1 MDLKDTLQFYRK
13 RQGLSQIDLAD
24 ALEVSR
30 QTVSKWET
38 GAVLPS
44 AENLLALSK
53 LYGIS
58 TDALLNGET
67 EERAQELPEL
77 IPLAV
82 EPPAVPPA
90 PGPAAPR
97 RLKLVLQMLA
107 AVFVCDFALFFVDI
121 SWFNFV
127 GGLGPSPSFFT
138 VLLRLSVCCI
148 LGVWFARRDRARP
161 VNRRRARLIAVAALL
176 LGLYVL
182 LMPTPFLWNLYSAV
196 IQYRDYTE
204 LAAIPVRW
212 FFAWTLCDTYAF
224 FSHACLVAVFQ
235 LTRLWFSRKKRPPV
249 SRPQAIRQV

>member
-1 MDLKDTLQFYRK
+1 MNLKDTLQFYRK

-44 AENLLALSK
+44 AENLLALSR
-53 LYGIS
+53 LYGV
-58 TDALLNGET
+58 TVDTLLNGET
-67 EERAQELPEL
+67 EVRAPEAPEL
-77 IPLAV
+77 IPLPA
-82 EPPAVPPA
+82 EPPAAPPRRRLWVKM
-90 PGPAAPR
+90 PAA
-97 RLKLVLQMLA
+97 VLL
-107 AVFVCDFALFFVDI
+107 CDLALFFVDI

-127 GGLGPSPSFFT
+127 GGLGPSPSLFA

-148 LGVWFARRDRARP
+148 LGVWFAQWDRTRP
-161 VNRRRARLIAVAALL
+161 VNRRRSRLIAAAALL

-182 LMPTPFLWNLYSAV
+182 LMPTPLLWNLYSAV
-196 IQYRDYTE
+196 IQYRGYME

-212 FFAWTLCDTYAF
+212 FFAWTLCDCYAV

-235 LTRLWFSRKKRPPV
+235 LTRLWFSRKNRAPV

>member
-53 LYGIS
+53 LYGV
-58 TDALLNGET
+58 TVDTLLNGET

-77 IPLAV
+77 IPLPA

-90 PGPAAPR
+90 PGPAAPH

-107 AVFVCDFALFFVDI
+107 AVFVCDLALFFVDI
-121 SWFNFV
+121 SWFNLA
-127 GGLGPSPSFFT
+127 GGFGPSLFAF
-138 VLLRLSVCCI
+138 LLRLSVCCI
-148 LGVWFARRDRARP
+148 LGVWFARRNRARP
-161 VNRRRARLIAVAALL
+161 VNRRRSRLIAGAALL

-182 LMPTPFLWNLYSAV
+182 LMPTPLLWNLYSAI
-196 IQYRDYTE
+196 IQCRDYTE

-212 FFAWTLCDTYAF
+212 FFAWTLCDSYAAF
-224 FSHACLVAVFQ
+224 AHMLLISAFQ
-235 LTRLWFSRKKRPPV
+235 FGRLGFSRSKTPPLQ
-249 SRPQAIRQV
+249 PQAAQ

>member
-67 EERAQELPEL
+67 EERAQEPPEL
-77 IPLAV
+77 IPLAA

-90 PGPAAPR
+90 PGPAVPH
-97 RLKLVLQMLA
+97 RLRLVLQMLA
-107 AVFVCDFALFFVDI
+107 AVFVCDLALFFVDI
-121 SWFNFV
+121 SWFNLA
-127 GGLGPSPSFFT
+127 GGFGPSLFAF
-138 VLLRLSVCCI
+138 LLRLSVCCI
-148 LGVWFARRDRARP
+148 LGAWFARRDRARP
-161 VNRRRARLIAVAALL
+161 INRRHSLLIAVAALL

-182 LMPTPFLWNLYSAV
+182 LMPTPFLWNLYSAI
-196 IQYRDYTE
+196 IQCRDYTE
-204 LAAIPVRW
+204 LAAIPIRW
-212 FFAWTLCDTYAF
+212 FFAWTLCDSCAAF
-224 FSHACLVAVFQ
+224 AHILLISAFQ
-235 LTRLWFSRKKRPPV
+235 FGRLGFSRKKRAPV
-249 SRPQAIRQV
+249 SRPQAVHQA

>member
-67 EERAQELPEL
+67 EARAQELPEL
-77 IPLAV
+77 IPLAA
-82 EPPAVPPA
+82 EPPAAPPD
-90 PGPAAPR
+90 PALLPR
-97 RLKLVLQMLA
+97 RKLMLQMLA
-107 AVFVCDFALFFVDI
+107 AVFVCDLALFFVDI
-121 SWFNFV
+121 SWFNLA
-127 GGLGPSPSFFT
+127 GGFGPSLFA

-148 LGVWFARRDRARP
+148 LGLWFARRDRARP
-161 VNRRRARLIAVAALL
+161 VNRRRSRLIAGAALL

-182 LMPTPFLWNLYSAV
+182 LMPTPLLWNLYSFIV
-196 IQYRDYTE
+196 RYREYAE
-204 LAAIPVRW
+204 LSSIPVRW
-212 FFAWTLCDTYAF
+212 FFAWTLFDSY
-224 FSHACLVAVFQ
+224 AVFAHMLLISAFQ
-235 LTRLWFSRKKRPPV
+235 LGRLGFSRKKLRL
-249 SRPQAIRQV
+249 SRPQPLTHT

>member
-53 LYGIS
+53 LYGV
-58 TDALLNGET
+58 TVDALLNGET

-77 IPLAV
+77 IPLAA
-82 EPPAVPPA
+82 EPPAAPPD
-90 PGPAAPR
+90 PALLPR
-97 RLKLVLQMLA
+97 RKLMLQMLA
-107 AVFVCDFALFFVDI
+107 AVSVCDLALFFVDI
-121 SWFNFV
+121 SWFNLA
-127 GGLGPSPSFFT
+127 GGFGPSLFA

-148 LGVWFARRDRARP
+148 LGLWFARRNRARP
-161 VNRRRARLIAVAALL
+161 VNRRHSLLIAGAALL

-182 LMPTPFLWNLYSAV
+182 LMPTPLLWNLYSAI
-196 IQYRDYTE
+196 IQCRDYTE

-212 FFAWTLCDTYAF
+212 FFAWTLFDSY
-224 FSHACLVAVFQ
+224 AVFAHMLLISAFQ
-235 LTRLWFSRKKRPPV
+235 LGRLGFSRKKLRL
-249 SRPQAIRQV
+249 SRPQPLTHT

>member
-44 AENLLALSK
+44 AENLLALSR
-53 LYGIS
+53 LYGV
-58 TDALLNGET
+58 TVDTLLNGEA
-67 EERAQELPEL
+67 EERALEPPEL
-77 IPLAV
+77 IPLPE
-82 EPPAVPPA
+82 EPPASPPR
-90 PGPAAPR
+90 G
-97 RLKLVLQMLA
+97 RLWVNMLA
-107 AVFVCDFALFFVDI
+107 AVLLCDLALFFVDI

-127 GGLGPSPSFFT
+127 GGLGPSPSLFA

-161 VNRRRARLIAVAALL
+161 VNRRRSRLIAVAALL

-182 LMPTPFLWNLYSAV
+182 LMPTPLLWNLYSAI

-212 FFAWTLCDTYAF
+212 FFAWTLCDSYAAF
-224 FSHACLVAVFQ
+224 AHMLLLSAFQ
-235 LTRLWFSRKKRPPV
+235 FGRLAFSRKGLRLA
-249 SRPQAIRQV
+249 RPQPLPHA

>member
-1 MDLKDTLQFYRK
+1 MDMKETLTFYRK
-13 RQGLSQIDLAD
+13 RQSLSQIDLAD

-38 GAVLPS
+38 GAALPS

-53 LYGIS
+53 LYGV
-58 TDALLNGET
+58 TVDALLNGET
-67 EERAQELPEL
+67 EERAQKQLPEL
-77 IPLAV
+77 IPLAA

-107 AVFVCDFALFFVDI
+107 AVFVCDLALFFVDI
-121 SWFNFV
+121 SWFNLA
-127 GGLGPSPSFFT
+127 GGFGPSLFAF
-138 VLLRLSVCCI
+138 LLRLSVCCI
-148 LGVWFARRDRARP
+148 LGLWFARQDRARP
-161 VNRRRARLIAVAALL
+161 VNRRRSRLIAMAALL

-182 LMPTPFLWNLYSAV
+182 LMPTPLLWNLYSAI

-212 FFAWTLCDTYAF
+212 FFAWTLCDSY
-224 FSHACLVAVFQ
+224 AVFAHMLLISAFQ
-235 LTRLWFSRKKRPPV
+235 FGRLAFSRKGLRLAH
-249 SRPQAIRQV
+249 PQPLPHA

>member
-53 LYGIS
+53 LYGV
-58 TDALLNGET
+58 TVDALLNGET
-67 EERAQELPEL
+67 EERAQELREL
-77 IPLAV
+77 IPLAA
-82 EPPAVPPA
+82 EPHTAPPDPALL
-90 PGPAAPR
+90 PR
-97 RLKLVLQMLA
+97 RKLMLQMLA
-107 AVFVCDFALFFVDI
+107 AVSVCDLALFFVDI
-121 SWFNFV
+121 SWFNLA
-127 GGLGPSPSFFT
+127 GGFGPSLFAF
-138 VLLRLSVCCI
+138 LLRLSVCCI

-161 VNRRRARLIAVAALL
+161 VNRRHSLLIAVAALL

-182 LMPTPFLWNLYSAV
+182 LMPTPLLWNLYSAI
-196 IQYRDYTE
+196 IQGRDYTE

-212 FFAWTLCDTYAF
+212 FFAWTLCDSYAAF
-224 FSHACLVAVFQ
+224 AHMLLISAFQ
-235 LTRLWFSRKKRPPV
+235 FGRLGFSRSKTPPLQ
-249 SRPQAIRQV
+249 PQAAQ

>member
-53 LYGIS
+53 LYGV
-58 TDALLNGET
+58 TVDTLLNGEI

-77 IPLAV
+77 IPLAA
-82 EPPAVPPA
+82 EPPAAPPA
-90 PGPAAPR
+90 PGPAAPH

-127 GGLGPSPSFFT
+127 GGLGPSPSFFA

-148 LGVWFARRDRARP
+148 LGLWFARRDRTRP
-161 VNRRRARLIAVAALL
+161 VNRRRSRLIAAAALL

-182 LMPTPFLWNLYSAV
+182 LMPTPLLWNLYSAI
-196 IQYRDYTE
+196 IQGRDYTE

-212 FFAWTLCDTYAF
+212 FFAWTLCDSYAAF
-224 FSHACLVAVFQ
+224 AHMLLISAFQ
-235 LTRLWFSRKKRPPV
+235 FGRLGFSRSKTPPLQ
-249 SRPQAIRQV
+249 PQAAQ

>member
-77 IPLAV
+77 IPLPA
-82 EPPAVPPA
+82 EPPAAPPD
-90 PGPAAPR
+90 PALLPR
-97 RLKLVLQMLA
+97 RKLMLQMLA
-107 AVFVCDFALFFVDI
+107 AVSVCDLALFFVDI
-121 SWFNFV
+121 SWFNLA
-127 GGLGPSPSFFT
+127 GGFGPSLFAF
-138 VLLRLSVCCI
+138 LLRLSVCCI
-148 LGVWFARRDRARP
+148 LGVWFARRDRVRP
-161 VNRRRARLIAVAALL
+161 VNRRRSRLIAVAALL

-182 LMPTPFLWNLYSAV
+182 LMPTPLLWNLYSAI
-196 IQYRDYTE
+196 IQCRDYTE

-212 FFAWTLCDTYAF
+212 FFACTLCDSYAAF
-224 FSHACLVAVFQ
+224 AHMLLISAFQ
-235 LTRLWFSRKKRPPV
+235 FGRLGFSRSKTPPLQ
-249 SRPQAIRQV
+249 PQAAQ

>member
-53 LYGIS
+53 LYGV
-58 TDALLNGET
+58 TVDTLLNGET

-77 IPLAV
+77 IPVPA
-82 EPPAVPPA
+82 EPPAAPPA
-90 PGPAAPR
+90 PGPAAPH

-121 SWFNFV
+121 SWFNLA
-127 GGLGPSPSFFT
+127 GGFGPSLFAF
-138 VLLRLSVCCI
+138 LLRLSVCCI
-148 LGVWFARRDRARP
+148 LGLWFARRDRVRP
-161 VNRRRARLIAVAALL
+161 VNRRRSRLIAMAALL

-182 LMPTPFLWNLYSAV
+182 LMPTPLLWNLYSFIV
-196 IQYRDYTE
+196 RYREYAE
-204 LAAIPVRW
+204 LSSIPVRW
-212 FFAWTLCDTYAF
+212 FFAWTLFDSY
-224 FSHACLVAVFQ
+224 AVFAHMLLISAFQ
-235 LTRLWFSRKKRPPV
+235 LGRLGFSRSKTPPLQ
-249 SRPQAIRQV
+249 PQAAQ

>member
-44 AENLLALSK
+44 AENLLALSR
-53 LYGIS
+53 LYGV
-58 TDALLNGET
+58 TVDTLLNGEA
-67 EERAQELPEL
+67 EERAQEPPEL
-77 IPLAV
+77 IPLPE
-82 EPPAVPPA
+82 EPPAPP
-90 PGPAAPR
+90 PR
-97 RLKLVLQMLA
+97 GRLWVNMLA
-107 AVFVCDFALFFVDI
+107 AVLLCDLALFFVDI

-127 GGLGPSPSFFT
+127 GGLGPSPSLFA

-161 VNRRRARLIAVAALL
+161 VNRRRSRLIAVAALL

-182 LMPTPFLWNLYSAV
+182 LMPTPLLWNLYSAI

-212 FFAWTLCDTYAF
+212 FFAWTLCDSYAAF
-224 FSHACLVAVFQ
+224 AHMLFLSAFQ
-235 LTRLWFSRKKRPPV
+235 FGRLAFSRKGLRLA
-249 SRPQAIRQV
+249 RPQPLPHA

>member
-77 IPLAV
+77 IPLAA
-82 EPPAVPPA
+82 EPPAAPPA
-90 PGPAAPR
+90 PGPAAPH

-107 AVFVCDFALFFVDI
+107 AVFVCDLALFFVDI
-121 SWFNFV
+121 SWFNLS
-127 GGLGPSPSFFT
+127 GGFGPSLFAF
-138 VLLRLSVCCI
+138 LLRLSVCCI
-148 LGVWFARRDRARP
+148 LGAWFARRDRARP
-161 VNRRRARLIAVAALL
+161 VNRQRSRLIAVAALL
-176 LGLYVL
+176 LGLYVW
-182 LMPTPFLWNLYSAV
+182 LMPVPLVWRLYDLVTGGVPFDAYFPSN
-196 IQYRDYTE
+196 
-204 LAAIPVRW
+204 PVRW
-212 FFAWTLCDTYAF
+212 FLGWTLFDQTAF
-224 FSHACLVAVFQ
+224 FSHACLVVVFQ
-235 LTRLWFSRKKRPPV
+235 LTRLWFSRKKRAPV

>member
-53 LYGIS
+53 LYGV
-58 TDALLNGET
+58 TVDTLLNGET
-67 EERAQELPEL
+67 EERAPELPEL
-77 IPLAV
+77 IPLLA

-107 AVFVCDFALFFVDI
+107 AVFVCDLALFFVDI
-121 SWFNFV
+121 SWFNLSGAF
-127 GGLGPSPSFFT
+127 GPSLFAF
-138 VLLRLSVCCI
+138 LLRLSVCCI
-148 LGVWFARRDRARP
+148 LGVWFARRDQARP
-161 VNRRRARLIAVAALL
+161 VNRRRSRLIAAAALL
-176 LGLYVL
+176 LGLYVC
-182 LMPTPFLWNLYSAV
+182 LMPVPLVWRLYDLVTGGVPFGAYVPPN
-196 IQYRDYTE
+196 
-204 LAAIPVRW
+204 PVRW
-212 FFAWTLCDTYAF
+212 FLGWTLFDQYAL
-224 FSHACLVAVFQ
+224 FSHACLVAAFQ
-235 LTRLWFSRKKRPPV
+235 LGRLRFSRSKTRPLQ
-249 SRPQAIRQV
+249 PQAAQ

>member
-53 LYGIS
+53 LYGV
-58 TDALLNGET
+58 TVDALLNGET

-77 IPLAV
+77 IPLAA
-82 EPPAVPPA
+82 EPPAAPPD
-90 PGPAAPR
+90 PALLPR
-97 RLKLVLQMLA
+97 RKLMLQMLA
-107 AVFVCDFALFFVDI
+107 AVSVCDLALFFVDI
-121 SWFNFV
+121 SWFNLA
-127 GGLGPSPSFFT
+127 GGFGPSLFAF
-138 VLLRLSVCCI
+138 LLRLSVCCI
-148 LGVWFARRDRARP
+148 LGAWFARRDRARP
-161 VNRRRARLIAVAALL
+161 VNRRHSLLIAVAALL

-182 LMPTPFLWNLYSAV
+182 LMPTPLLWNLYSAI
-196 IQYRDYTE
+196 IQCRDYTE

-212 FFAWTLCDTYAF
+212 FFAWTLCDSYAAF
-224 FSHACLVAVFQ
+224 AHMLLISAFQ
-235 LTRLWFSRKKRPPV
+235 FGRLGFSRSKTPPLQ
-249 SRPQAIRQV
+249 PQAAQ

>member
-53 LYGIS
+53 LYGV
-58 TDALLNGET
+58 TVDTLLNGET

-77 IPLAV
+77 IPLPA
-82 EPPAVPPA
+82 EPPAAPPD
-90 PGPAAPR
+90 PALLPR
-97 RLKLVLQMLA
+97 RKLMLQMLA
-107 AVFVCDFALFFVDI
+107 AVSVCDLALFFVDI
-121 SWFNFV
+121 SWFNLA
-127 GGLGPSPSFFT
+127 GGFGPSLFAF
-138 VLLRLSVCCI
+138 LLRLSVCCI
-148 LGVWFARRDRARP
+148 LGVWFARRNRARP
-161 VNRRRARLIAVAALL
+161 VNRRRSRLIAGAALL

-182 LMPTPFLWNLYSAV
+182 LMPTPLLWNLYSAI
-196 IQYRDYTE
+196 IQCRDYTE

-212 FFAWTLCDTYAF
+212 FFAWTLCDSYAAF
-224 FSHACLVAVFQ
+224 AHMLLISAFQ
-235 LTRLWFSRKKRPPV
+235 FGRLGFSRSKTPPLQ
-249 SRPQAIRQV
+249 PQAAQ

>member
-53 LYGIS
+53 LYGV
-58 TDALLNGET
+58 TVDTLLNGET

-77 IPLAV
+77 IPLPA
-82 EPPAVPPA
+82 EPPAAPPD
-90 PGPAAPR
+90 PALLPR
-97 RLKLVLQMLA
+97 RKLMLQMLA
-107 AVFVCDFALFFVDI
+107 AVSVCDLALFFVDI
-121 SWFNFV
+121 SWFNLA
-127 GGLGPSPSFFT
+127 GGFGPSLFAF
-138 VLLRLSVCCI
+138 LLRLSVCCI

-161 VNRRRARLIAVAALL
+161 VNRRHSLLIAVAALL

-182 LMPTPFLWNLYSAV
+182 LMPVPLIWRLYDLVTGGVPFDAYVPSN
-196 IQYRDYTE
+196 
-204 LAAIPVRW
+204 PVRW
-212 FFAWTLCDTYAF
+212 FLGSTLFDQYAF
-224 FSHACLVAVFQ
+224 FSHACLVVVFQ
-235 LTRLWFSRKKRPPV
+235 LGRLRFSRSKTPPLQ
-249 SRPQAIRQV
+249 PQAAQ

>member
-67 EERAQELPEL
+67 EERAQEPPEL
-77 IPLAV
+77 IPVAA

-90 PGPAAPR
+90 PGPAAPH
-97 RLKLVLQMLA
+97 RLKLVLQMLV
-107 AVFVCDFALFFVDI
+107 AVSVCDLALFFVDI
-121 SWFNFV
+121 SWFNLA
-127 GGLGPSPSFFT
+127 GGFGPSLFAF
-138 VLLRLSVCCI
+138 LLRLSVCCI
-148 LGVWFARRDRARP
+148 LGAWFARRDRARP
-161 VNRRRARLIAVAALL
+161 VNRRRSLLIAVAALL

-182 LMPTPFLWNLYSAV
+182 LMPTPLLWNLYSAI
-196 IQYRDYTE
+196 IQCRDYTE

-212 FFAWTLCDTYAF
+212 FFAWTLCDSYAAF
-224 FSHACLVAVFQ
+224 AHMLLISAFQ
-235 LTRLWFSRKKRPPV
+235 FGRLGFSRSKTPPLQ
-249 SRPQAIRQV
+249 PQAAQ

>member
-77 IPLAV
+77 IPA
-82 EPPAVPPA
+82 APPA
-90 PGPAAPR
+90 PGPAAPH

-121 SWFNFV
+121 SWFNLS
-127 GGLGPSPSFFT
+127 GGFGPSLFAF
-138 VLLRLSVCCI
+138 LLRLSVCCI
-148 LGVWFARRDRARP
+148 LGLWFARRDRARP
-161 VNRRRARLIAVAALL
+161 INRRHSRLIAVAALL

-182 LMPTPFLWNLYSAV
+182 LMPTPLLWNLYSAI
-196 IQYRDYTE
+196 IQGRDYTE

-212 FFAWTLCDTYAF
+212 FFAWTLCDSYAAF
-224 FSHACLVAVFQ
+224 AHMLLISAFQ
-235 LTRLWFSRKKRPPV
+235 FGRLGFSRSKTPPLQ
-249 SRPQAIRQV
+249 PQAAQ